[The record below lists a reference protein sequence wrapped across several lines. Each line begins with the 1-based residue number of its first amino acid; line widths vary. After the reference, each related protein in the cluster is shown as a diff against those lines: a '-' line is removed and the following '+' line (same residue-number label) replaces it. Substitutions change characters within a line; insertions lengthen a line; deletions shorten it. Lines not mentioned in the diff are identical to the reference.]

1 MYDLKEKHNQRR
13 KKMAKATAKKT
24 NKEKALAAVESWARA
39 SLAAV
44 AALYVS
50 GITDPKVLLNA
61 FLAGLLGPLV
71 KALQPNQ
78 KDYGINSK

>member
-1 MYDLKEKHNQRR
+1 
-13 KKMAKATAKKT
+13 MAKATAKKT